1 MIKTTASVED
11 VISEVTQILER
22 QEDVLVAF
30 LFGSLVSGR
39 VRPESDVDVGI
50 ACDGPLTSGRK
61 LELIDTL
68 AVATGRPIDLIDLT
82 TAPFTVLGQA
92 LKGKRLM
99 VRDTSVYAAV
109 LRKLWYDIA
118 DIKPNYDHVLQR
130 RRKKFTGG

>member
-1 MIKTTASVED
+1 MNARTEA
-11 VISEVTQILER
+11 
-22 QEDVLVAF
+22 LVAGAAF
-30 LFGSLVSGR
+30 TAGIPLSGS
-39 VRPESDVDVGI
+39 DY
-50 ACDGPLTSGRK
+50 
-61 LELIDTL
+61 
-68 AVATGRPIDLIDLT
+68 LIDLT